1 MTIWEITYPEGFSG
15 TWHGGRLS
23 AGATREIA
31 VTFSPMYVGS
41 HLGNIVLVT
50 SEATLLPVSG
60 TGTEQSTSL
69 WSDFTPDPS
78 PINDWGWG
86 DMMFREKSDSLNLE
100 LEGEGTSASLVL
112 YPNPAS
118 ERLHV
123 KIPAELNL
131 PLSIKLKHID
141 GEEVYARGDIKSR
154 AFTLD
159 VSSYKPGVYV
169 LWVRSEGE
177 VISKKVIIQ

>member
-1 MTIWEITYPEGFSG
+1 MTYPEGFSG
-15 TWHGGRLS
+15 NWHGGRLS

-31 VTFSPMYVGS
+31 VTFSPMYLGS
-41 HLGNIVLVT
+41 HLGNIVLMT

-69 WSDFTPDPS
+69 WSDFTPDTN

-86 DMMFREKSDSLNLE
+86 DMMFSSKSDSVKLSEQGGE
-100 LEGEGTSASLVL
+100 LAERLKL
-112 YPNPAS
+112 YPNPAVDK
-118 ERLHV
+118 LNV
-123 KIPAELNL
+123 KIPAALNL
-131 PLSIKLKHID
+131 PLAIKLKDID

-169 LWVRSEGE
+169 LWLRSEGE
-177 VISKKVIIQ
+177 VISQKVIIQ